1 MIFRKLETEPGPKAR
16 MQSSPKGTSGSAA
29 AGLVRRADR
38 TNLKIARVYREVA
51 LATMLSIGA
60 AARITTN
67 TIAVRSRKDIAFE
80 NISISGLAM
89 LRCSGWWVGTR
100 CPDVII
106 NTPASFLDH
115 VNIE

>member
-1 MIFRKLETEPGPKAR
+1 MPYC
-16 MQSSPKGTSGSAA
+16 SPNLTSGSAA
-29 AGLVRRADR
+29 AGLSQAFAGADR
-38 TNLKIARVYREVA
+38 TCPITRDRVYREVA

-60 AARITTN
+60 AARRTTN

-80 NISISGLAM
+80 NIFLSGLVM
-89 LRCSGWWVGTR
+89 LQCSGWWVGTP

-106 NTPASFLDH
+106 NTPTSFFDH